1 MPATKGGGSG
11 TPENQIRTLPAAETV
26 IYGRMGRAI
35 LPDHRIKMGFVMSSL
50 TITLIAALAS
60 LAGSEWV
67 PKTDATPER
76 FVQFKE
82 ADVAGKAGC
91 NRFFGRYAF
100 DGAAI
105 KIGPLAS
112 TRMACPAEVMEA
124 EQAWLLMLESARSAE
139 ASGKE
144 LVLKDAAGLVIAT
157 LKRRDLD

>member
-1 MPATKGGGSG
+1 
-11 TPENQIRTLPAAETV
+11 
-26 IYGRMGRAI
+26 
-35 LPDHRIKMGFVMSSL
+35 MSSL

-67 PKTDATPER
+67 PKTDAKPER

-82 ADVAGKAGC
+82 ADIAGNAGC
-91 NRFFGRYAF
+91 NRFFGRYTF

-144 LVLKDAAGLVIAT
+144 LVLKDAAGFVIAT

>member
-1 MPATKGGGSG
+1 MSG
-11 TPENQIRTLPAAETV
+11 
-26 IYGRMGRAI
+26 
-35 LPDHRIKMGFVMSSL
+35 L

-67 PKTDATPER
+67 PKTDAKPER

-82 ADVAGKAGC
+82 ADIAGNAGC
-91 NRFFGRYAF
+91 NRFFGRYTF

-105 KIGPLAS
+105 MIGPLAS

-124 EQAWLLMLESARSAE
+124 ERAWLRMLERARSAE
-139 ASGKE
+139 ASAKE

-157 LKRRDLD
+157 LKRRDLH